1 MNWIGELV
9 ISDENME
16 GRQLGVNR
24 DEAGFRNGSAR
35 LFNGLKDIGNDYLFA
50 KYGIKHFLG

>member
-1 MNWIGELV
+1 MV